1 MVSFIVAIIFTLLF
15 EVPFMNIEK
24 YILFPKKKQVE
35 KVEAKEESGQ
45 TSKKEEKSINY
56 FKMNDTDETFESKE
70 KLLDEYEK

>member
-35 KVEAKEESGQ
+35 KVKAKEEDEQMSQ
-45 TSKKEEKSINY
+45 KEKKMINY
-56 FKMNDTDETFESKE
+56 FKMSDTDETFESKE